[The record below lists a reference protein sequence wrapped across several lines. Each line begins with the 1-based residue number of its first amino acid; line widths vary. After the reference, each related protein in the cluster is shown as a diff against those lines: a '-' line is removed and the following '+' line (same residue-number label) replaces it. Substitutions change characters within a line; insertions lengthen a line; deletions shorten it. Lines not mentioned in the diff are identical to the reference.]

1 MTPLLDALAFNPKKV
16 RKSSTPTVSV
26 AEDEPEQVCTAEVF
40 TCGEMRVI
48 WMAWVPGFDNIGI
61 QSSRRVQGGGRL
73 QAWVVR
79 FAVAH

>member
-1 MTPLLDALAFNPKKV
+1 MNQMLKDFP
-16 RKSSTPTVSV
+16 VSAGFQRV
-26 AEDEPEQVCTAEVF
+26 PEDEPEQVCTAEVF